1 MGLFQRMVSFH
12 ATFSVLLLLL
22 SLASC
27 QDERLRFLGSSAEEE
42 MVCRNLSLA
51 DSLMEERPDSAMT
64 ILRHDS
70 AAVVNCSENTR
81 MMYAM
86 LKTQADDKLY
96 ITHKS
101 DSVIRKIVEY
111 FAEYGNARQQ
121 AQAWYLLGRVSYDL
135 HSRGTALSAFAKALD
150 IKEEED
156 STVCCYKS
164 LSATWMGEMY
174 EEKNMHKYAL
184 INREK
189 AKEYAEKTGNIIY
202 KIYAWRDFGRS
213 YSNLGQNKTAMAYYQ
228 KAVNWAKITK
238 FPYLYNMVSE
248 ELAYIYIR
256 EGMTEQAR
264 QALSTPLVEGSP
276 SDIMARKNIWA
287 AYYES
292 VGEYDSAVEAYK
304 EAVANAPLDAKV
316 NIIHAIS
323 SLQAKTGNN
332 NEALKYALLAK
343 TYSDTM
349 KQVEIKEYK
358 DLVRNVEEKLEIQQK
373 NYKLARDRKNL
384 LILVLFILFV
394 VILSGGLLFNIQ
406 TKRKKARIE
415 QSRRIK
421 QYWTKREEE
430 SQDRIIKNEEHIRLL
445 EHELST
451 SSENISEITRQ
462 MKEME
467 KALLETNNRNLKLK
481 QIQKSIMESELKKSD
496 IYLRFHDIHYM
507 PSLHDFAKLEDALNR
522 AYDGFVIRLKN
533 LYPSISI
540 DEIHVCCMVKIN
552 LSSKE
557 MCRILGENANTLGM
571 RRKRLYK
578 KITNKEG
585 SALDLD
591 ALILDL

>member
-1 MGLFQRMVSFH
+1 MGLFQRVVSFH
-12 ATFSVLLLLL
+12 ATFSVMLLLL

-27 QDERLRFLGSSAEEE
+27 KDERLRFLGSSAEEE
-42 MVCRNLSLA
+42 KVCRNLSIA
-51 DSLMEERPDSAMT
+51 DRLMEERPDSALT

-70 AAVVNCSENTR
+70 TAVVNCSENTR
-81 MMYAM
+81 MTYAM

-101 DSVIRKIVEY
+101 DSVIRKVVEY

-135 HSRGTALSAFAKALD
+135 HSRGAALSAFAKVLD
-150 IKEEED
+150 IIEED
-156 STVCCYKS
+156 SAVCCYKS

-174 EEKNMHKYAL
+174 EEKNMHKYAS

-189 AKEYAEKTGNIIY
+189 AKEYAQKTGNIICN
-202 KIYAWRDFGRS
+202 IYTWRDLGRS
-213 YSNLGQNKTAMAYYQ
+213 YSNLGQNKIAMAYYQ
-228 KAVNWAKITK
+228 KAVKWAKITK
-238 FPYLYNMVSE
+238 SPYLYNMVSE

-292 VGEYDSAVEAYK
+292 IGEYDSAVTAYK
-304 EAVANAPLDAKV
+304 EAVANAPMDAKI
-316 NIIHAIS
+316 NILHAIS
-323 SLQAKTGNN
+323 SLQAKTGNK

-349 KQVEIKEYK
+349 KQVEINEYK
-358 DLVRNVEEKLEIQQK
+358 DLVSNVEEKLGIQQK
-373 NYKLARDRKNL
+373 NYELASDRKNL
-384 LILVLFILFV
+384 LTLVLFILFV
-394 VILSGGLLFNIQ
+394 VILSGGLLFNIH

-430 SQDRIIKNEEHIRLL
+430 SQDRIIKNEKHIRLL

-467 KALLETNNRNLKLK
+467 KELLETNSRNLKLK
-481 QIQKSIMESELKKSD
+481 QTQKSLMESELKKSD

-507 PSLHDFAKLEDALNR
+507 PSPHDFAKLEDALNR
-522 AYDGFVIRLKN
+522 TYDGFVIRLKN
-533 LYPSISI
+533 LYPSINI

-585 SALDLD
+585 SAHDLD